1 MDKDKLEKENQR
13 KSNETFNT
21 VTNKAKPENQN
32 QTYNVRKEGIKPSN
46 QKR

>member
-13 KSNETFNT
+13 KSNEIFNT